1 MFGLPAVVKGCW
13 LVGPLSTLGKAVV
26 LTETDTETSAT
37 VLGRPKWSRTVVFAV
52 LPGHAVKKK
61 AKHNIN
67 RAVLTSL

>member
-1 MFGLPAVVKGCW
+1 M
-13 LVGPLSTLGKAVV
+13 GPLSTLGKAVV

-61 AKHNIN
+61 SK
-67 RAVLTSL
+67 T